1 MTFQERYQY
10 NPQTDLLGKGGFA
23 RVYKAHDVLLKR
35 EVAIKV
41 FPSGDKEKY
50 SVIEEIS
57 KAIGL
62 QHPSLLRYYDVAL
75 VATTNSFGEKE
86 NLQIGVMEL
95 ANYGDLKSFIKNNP
109 NSPFINTLLI
119 QVLEGLSYLHSKG
132 IIHRDLKPQNILL
145 VKDESVIQ
153 AKISDFGISKD
164 MGSSGESS
172 SAVLGTIEYMAPEQF
187 NPVKYGIGT
196 KISTNLDLWSFG
208 IMVYELFTGSSLFGH
223 RSAHI
228 TSEQIMNAILSTS
241 ERVPADVTKLAEPYQ
256 SVVRKCLVANAN
268 LRVKEAKE
276 LIAILLNGDNT
287 DGGETEE
294 IHIPPIYQL
303 EETQEIRIKPVTT
316 ESIINSGTEKIDKN
330 TAPKNKTILLIGV
343 AVFVVGLICFWKF
356 AHNESPEEAYT
367 YYKNNPNAD
376 SVLLAEKLHFALEQ
390 NYLPAVIEYSTQL
403 IAKKDFANALLYLE
417 KTDTTNVKVLKLKAK
432 IWQQTDPTN
441 QKAQI
446 VKNFEQCADAGDAEC
461 AFELGT
467 IKYDG
472 NDKIAAFKWFMK
484 AALADNP
491 EAQTMLGT
499 MYYNAEGGVAKDDKE
514 AYNWYIKA
522 AAKGNGVALFSLG
535 IFYEEGI
542 AVTKNRNEAIKY
554 FNKAIV
560 SNSPNAQK
568 AAKEE
573 LYVLESSAIDTSADS
588 LAAK

>member
-95 ANYGDLKSFIKNNP
+95 ANYGDLKGFIKNNP

-145 VKDESVIQ
+145 VKDESGLQ

-187 NPVKYGIGT
+187 NPVKYGMGA

-208 IMVYELFTGSSLFGH
+208 IMVYELFTGGSLFGR
-223 RSAHI
+223 RSANI
-228 TSEQIMNAILSTS
+228 TSEHIMNAILSTS
-241 ERVPADVTKLAEPYQ
+241 ERIPADVAKLAEPYQ
-256 SVVRKCLVANAN
+256 SVVRKCLVADAN

-276 LIAILLNGDNT
+276 LISILMNGTTT
-287 DGGETEE
+287 DGGETEVF
-294 IHIPPIYQL
+294 HFPL
-303 EETQEIRIKPVTT
+303 MTDNSDETQEIRIAPVSGKQPLSTT
-316 ESIINSGTEKIDKN
+316 QPVV
-330 TAPKNKTILLIGV
+330 PKNKTSTTKKIILIVGV
-343 AVFVVGLICFWKF
+343 VLALGIIYPWLFTS
-356 AHNESPEEAYT
+356 NETPEEAYNF
-367 YYKNNPNAD
+367 YVNNPKAD
-376 SVLLAEKLHFALEQ
+376 TAVLTQKLHFALEEG
-390 NYLPAVIEYSTQL
+390 YLPAITTYSSQL
-403 IAKKDFANALLYLE
+403 IANRDFTNALAYLE
-417 KTDTTNVKVLKLKAK
+417 KADSTNTSVKRLKAK
-432 IWQQTDPTN
+432 IWQQTDPEAKKT
-441 QKAQI
+441 AI
-446 VKNFEQCADAGDAEC
+446 ITIFEECAKAGDAEC
-461 AFELGT
+461 AFELAT
-467 IKYDG
+467 INYESG
-472 NDKIAAFKWFMK
+472 NKTTASAWYLRAGK
-484 AALADNP
+484 AGFAK
-491 EAQTMLGT
+491 AQAMLGT
-499 MYYNAEGGVAKDDKE
+499 MYYNAEGGLNKDDNQ
-514 AYNWYIKA
+514 ALSWYMKA
-522 AAKGNGVALFSLG
+522 AEQGNGVALFSLG
-535 IFYEEGI
+535 LFYEEGI
-542 AVTKNRNEAIKY
+542 AVAKDRNEAIKY
-554 FNKAIV
+554 FKKTLTSDNTE
-560 SNSPNAQK
+560 
-568 AAKEE
+568 AKEAARAE
-573 LYVLESSAIDTSADS
+573 LQALGA
-588 LAAK
+588 L

>member
-95 ANYGDLKSFIKNNP
+95 ANYGDLKGFIKNNP

-145 VKDESVIQ
+145 VKDESGLQ

-187 NPVKYGIGT
+187 NPVKYGIGA

-208 IMVYELFTGSSLFGH
+208 IMVYELFTGASLFGR
-223 RSAHI
+223 RSANI
-228 TSEQIMNAILSTS
+228 TSEHIMNAILSTS
-241 ERVPADVTKLAEPYQ
+241 DGVPADVSKLAEPYQ
-256 SVVRKCLVANAN
+256 SIVRKCLVANAN
-268 LRVKEAKE
+268 VRVKEAKE
-276 LIAILLNGDNT
+276 LITILLNGNNT
-287 DGGETEE
+287 NGGETEE
-294 IHIPPIYQL
+294 IHISPIDYM
-303 EETQEIRIKPVTT
+303 EETQEIRIKPITT
-316 ESIINSGTEKIDKN
+316 EPIINSGTEKTGKN
-330 TAPKNKTILLIGV
+330 TAPKNKIILLVG
-343 AVFVVGLICFWKF
+343 AVVLVIGLIYFWKF
-356 AHNESPEEAYT
+356 ANNESPEEAYT
-367 YYKNNPNAD
+367 YYVNNPSAD
-376 SVLLAEKLHFALEQ
+376 SVVLAEKLHFALEQ
-390 NYLPAVIEYSTQL
+390 NYLPAVIEYSSQL
-403 IAKKDFANALLYLE
+403 IAKKDFANALSYLD
-417 KTDTTNVKVLKLKAK
+417 KADATDIKVLKLKAK
-432 IWQQTDPTN
+432 IWQQTDPSN
-441 QKAQI
+441 QKTQI
-446 VKNFEQCADAGDAEC
+446 VKNFEKCAESGDAEC
-461 AFELGT
+461 AFDLGT
-467 IKYDG
+467 IKYDS
-472 NDKIAAFKWFMK
+472 NDKKNAFKWFMQS
-484 AALADNP
+484 AQADNA
-491 EAQTMLGT
+491 EAQAMLGT
-499 MYYNAEGGVAKDDKE
+499 MYYNAEGGVTKDDNE
-514 AYNWYIKA
+514 ALNWYMKA
-522 AAKGNGVALFSLG
+522 AEKGNGVALFSLG

-542 AVTKNRNEAIKY
+542 AVAKNRNEAIKY
-554 FNKAIV
+554 FKKAIK
-560 SNSPNAQK
+560 SENTSAK
-568 AAKEE
+568 EAAKAE
-573 LYVLESSAIDTSADS
+573 LQILESSAIEQF
-588 LAAK
+588 